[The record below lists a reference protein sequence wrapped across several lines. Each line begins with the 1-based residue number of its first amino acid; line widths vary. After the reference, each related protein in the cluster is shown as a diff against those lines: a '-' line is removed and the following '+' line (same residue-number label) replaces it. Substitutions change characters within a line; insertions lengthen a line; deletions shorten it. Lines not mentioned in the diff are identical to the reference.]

1 MTRRT
6 VNLRATG
13 WHPCCPSALT
23 EEGTVMAKIM
33 GALITAIFVALALL
47 EWAAMRM

>member
-1 MTRRT
+1 
-6 VNLRATG
+6 
-13 WHPCCPSALT
+13 
-23 EEGTVMAKIM
+23 MAKIM